1 MIIEHLFLI
10 CSVLKITNY
19 LKQKIMNNLK
29 KIINWNELSR
39 YKTGTH
45 VNSFRFDRLKLSK
58 KRIEI
63 LDIFFNHDVPA
74 MWEELKKELES

>member
-1 MIIEHLFLI
+1 
-10 CSVLKITNY
+10 
-19 LKQKIMNNLK
+19 MNNLK

-39 YKTGTH
+39 HITGTR

-63 LDIFFNHDVPA
+63 LDVFFRHEILA
-74 MWEELKKELES
+74 MWKELKKELESQ